1 LFGIM
6 KTQKGFIQIPLLIAI
21 IVGVV
26 VFAGIG
32 YVSYEAGKSK
42 QIISKDGATDVLL
55 STATTTKENVT
66 KPNNDSEIE
75 ALRKEVDELKKQQSV
90 NKAPKSAPQMVSD
103 DLSSLIKKWRPFVA
117 YIECDFRYPDGTFLY
132 TSTGSGLLLGTNMGT
147 ILTNRHVFSF
157 ADKYVPYVCRIQV
170 PDDYQSISVY
180 GSEQEGGG
188 SVFQEVGNNLDAGVI
203 SVNRPTQHM
212 ISLAQKRP
220 SPLNCLPPSIG
231 DKVVILGYPTVG
243 SRQDITATEGIIS
256 GFDGNYFIT
265 SAKVEEGNS
274 GGIAVSVKEDCYLG
288 IPTYAEIGN
297 VESLAR
303 ILDFTVI
310 VRILIEQ

>member
-1 LFGIM
+1 M

-42 QIISKDGATDVLL
+42 QSTSKDAATDVLL
-55 STATTTKENVT
+55 STATTTKGDVT
-66 KPNNDSEIE
+66 KPNENSEIE
-75 ALRKEVDELKKQQSV
+75 ALRKEVDELKKQQSA
-90 NKAPKSAPQMVSD
+90 NKAPKLAPQKVSD

-117 YIECDFRYPDGTFLY
+117 YIECDFRYPDGTFIY
-132 TSTGSGLLLGTNMGT
+132 TSTGSGLLLGANM

-157 ADKYVPYVCRIQV
+157 ADKYAPYVCRIQV

-180 GSEQEGGG
+180 GSERE
-188 SVFQEVGNNLDAGVI
+188 SFAEVGNNLDAGAI
-203 SVNRPTQHM
+203 TVNRPTQRM
-212 ISLAQKRP
+212 INLEQKQP
-220 SPLNCLPPSIG
+220 YPLNCSHPSIG
-231 DKVVILGYPTVG
+231 DKVVILGYPAVG

-256 GFDGNYFIT
+256 GFDGDYFIT

-274 GGIAVSVKEDCYLG
+274 GGLAISVKEDCYLG
-288 IPTYAEIGN
+288 IPTYAKVGN
-297 VESLAR
+297 IESLAR
-303 ILDFTVI
+303 ILDFTAI
-310 VRILIEQ
+310 IRILMGQ